1 MTVQRVSNI
10 MACMRVVRSRHTPNE
25 QHSLGRSYPDT
36 LKVFKMPASKFWYV
50 GMYITGRGFVKKS
63 TRCLHLNDAK
73 DFAVNWYEERIVE
86 KRTYR
91 SIREFS
97 FSAFAEKLQRTQ
109 KRQINRGE
117 LSERMLVEDKQKLEK
132 DVLPYLGEM
141 SITKIDYGIVDNF
154 IDELRTERDLSQST
168 LKQYVVLI
176 RKVLREAEREGTINY
191 IPSLPTVKRIENPRP
206 WFSPEEYKQLLSACR
221 DLRDNP
227 PSDLARIDRGIT
239 EHYKGF
245 LTDFDFGE
253 MYDFIVF
260 TVHSF
265 LRPSEW
271 KYLKHKHIRTT
282 QIDDIEQLI
291 ISVPNPKTLRA
302 SGGIDSTTTEIAAD
316 LYKNRILKRH
326 DGKEDYLFFNYI
338 KNRDRYVSDRISR
351 MFRVVCQHG
360 GLDTDAYGQKHTTY
374 SLRHSALC
382 YQILKTGGND
392 LYGLARNARTSV
404 LMLEKFYLSHL
415 SPQMP
420 VFVKQLRTNQ
430 VLNEGVQS

>member
-1 MTVQRVSNI
+1 

-154 IDELRTERDLSQST
+154 IDELRTERD
-168 LKQYVVLI
+168 
-176 RKVLREAEREGTINY
+176 
-191 IPSLPTVKRIENPRP
+191 
-206 WFSPEEYKQLLSACR
+206 
-221 DLRDNP
+221 
-227 PSDLARIDRGIT
+227 
-239 EHYKGF
+239 
-245 LTDFDFGE
+245 
-253 MYDFIVF
+253 
-260 TVHSF
+260 
-265 LRPSEW
+265 
-271 KYLKHKHIRTT
+271 
-282 QIDDIEQLI
+282 
-291 ISVPNPKTLRA
+291 
-302 SGGIDSTTTEIAAD
+302 
-316 LYKNRILKRH
+316 
-326 DGKEDYLFFNYI
+326 
-338 KNRDRYVSDRISR
+338 
-351 MFRVVCQHG
+351 
-360 GLDTDAYGQKHTTY
+360 
-374 SLRHSALC
+374 
-382 YQILKTGGND
+382 
-392 LYGLARNARTSV
+392 
-404 LMLEKFYLSHL
+404 
-415 SPQMP
+415 
-420 VFVKQLRTNQ
+420 
-430 VLNEGVQS
+430 